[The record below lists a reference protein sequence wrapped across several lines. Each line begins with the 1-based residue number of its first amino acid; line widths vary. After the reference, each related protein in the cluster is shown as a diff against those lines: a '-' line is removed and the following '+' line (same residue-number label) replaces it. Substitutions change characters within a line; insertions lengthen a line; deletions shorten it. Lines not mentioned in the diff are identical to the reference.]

1 MLVPTSLPK
10 QSTPSLIEEKY
21 SKIYTYHEMT
31 KTEKMFM
38 NVLSTQK
45 DGGKRSLKS
54 LRPGLSLPHFSGVL
68 SSSVFSG
75 GDQPQ

>member
-21 SKIYTYHEMT
+21 SKIYSYHEMT

-54 LRPGLSLPHFSGVL
+54 LRAQLTTLSWCPFFICLL
-68 SSSVFSG
+68 R
-75 GDQPQ
+75 